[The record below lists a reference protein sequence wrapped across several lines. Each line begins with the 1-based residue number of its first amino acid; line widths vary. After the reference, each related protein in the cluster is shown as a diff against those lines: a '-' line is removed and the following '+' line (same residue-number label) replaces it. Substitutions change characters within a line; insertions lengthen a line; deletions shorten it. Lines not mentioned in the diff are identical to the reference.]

1 MSFNCVHT
9 LVLEH
14 LPFLK
19 PTGTAAKDQAEPS
32 LKINGGSGPFR
43 VHTRWYTGASLFFFC
58 CCCCCLKHTA
68 HVALVDGF
76 LSLRALTQ
84 STAHPFTHPS
94 QETDEKS
101 SLLPA
106 YTHTHTLTRATQTLR
121 SFGVAQNPSISIPR
135 LPLAARASSPTLL
148 PDPAETR
155 STEHPPALCVCRA
168 VAGCCEQPEG
178 GEFSSG
184 ENPPAILDR
193 RRKSY
198 WTMLKKKDE
207 DGLRGRLS

>member
-19 PTGTAAKDQAEPS
+19 PTGIAAKDQAEPS

-106 YTHTHTLTRATQTLR
+106 YTHTHTHTHASYTNTPIVRCCAK
-121 SFGVAQNPSISIPR
+121 SINI
-135 LPLAARASSPTLL
+135 
-148 PDPAETR
+148 
-155 STEHPPALCVCRA
+155 HPP
-168 VAGCCEQPEG
+168 VATSGPCKQPDIVARPRRNPLHRTPSLFVRVPSSGRMLRTARG

-193 RRKSY
+193 RRKS
-198 WTMLKKKDE
+198 
-207 DGLRGRLS
+207 